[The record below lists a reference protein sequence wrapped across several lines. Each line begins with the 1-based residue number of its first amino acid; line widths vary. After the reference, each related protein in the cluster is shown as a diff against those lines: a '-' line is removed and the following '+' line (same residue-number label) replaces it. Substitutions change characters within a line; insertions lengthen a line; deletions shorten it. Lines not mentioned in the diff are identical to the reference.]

1 MMRALGMAS
10 RVVLAMCLVI
20 VTARTV
26 RSQEPGDRSGAPPE
40 APVARAGGEP
50 IGTIVVTATRTE
62 MPLADA
68 PTSITVVD
76 EGEIQARQSETVLD
90 ALRTVPGLDIVQTG
104 SRGTETDLLIR
115 GAEPDQTLVLID
127 GVEVNSVTLGGFD
140 FANLTTDNIERIE
153 VLRGSG
159 GTLYGSQ

>member
-1 MMRALGMAS
+1 MMNTSALGTIATVAVAAS
-10 RVVLAMCLVI
+10 LLIA
-20 VTARTV
+20 TAPAAHAQAADT
-26 RSQEPGDRSGAPPE
+26 GGAAAGTHDAAADRSGTPPE

-140 FANLTTDNIERIE
+140 FANLTT
-153 VLRGSG
+153 
-159 GTLYGSQ
+159 